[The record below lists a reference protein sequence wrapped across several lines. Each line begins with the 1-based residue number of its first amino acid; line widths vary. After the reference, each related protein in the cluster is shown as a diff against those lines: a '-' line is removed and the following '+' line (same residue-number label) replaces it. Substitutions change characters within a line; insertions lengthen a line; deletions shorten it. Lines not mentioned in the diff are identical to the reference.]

1 MRLSNLIIIILVFIS
16 GWTLS
21 DMFNSMNSEQPS
33 TITGAL
39 INNINNERASP
50 SNIVPEEDIHVYKDR
65 IVIEIDNAVWA
76 RFADSNS
83 MDPVLDKGANA
94 IQIVPTSLDQ
104 IKVGDIISFKSNYQ
118 SGIIIHRVV
127 EQGADKDGWYVITK
141 GDNNTYRDPEKVRF
155 EDIKKVLVGIIY

>member
-1 MRLSNLIIIILVFIS
+1 MKLSNLTLVVLVFVA

-33 TITGAL
+33 TITGAIMDNL
-39 INNINNERASP
+39 NNERISP
-50 SNIVPEEDIHVYKDR
+50 SNIVPEEDIHVYKDK
-65 IVIEIDNAVWA
+65 IIIDIENAAWA

-127 EQGADKDGWYVITK
+127 EQGADSDGWYVKTK
-141 GDNNTYRDPEKVRF
+141 GDNNAYRDPGKVRF
-155 EDIKKVLVGIIY
+155 ENIKKVLVGIIY